1 MKGRKSLTSRVE
13 AIIIIVIAV
22 AAIAGAAYVL
32 RQFSSHSRALATTTP
47 EHQTSSSSVTSSGPL
62 TLSDIESLNSSWII
76 SLGPPNSSKVIVVV
90 YDPECPY
97 CSLELNATLP
107 FLYYVSENT
116 SQARVIFLGLPIHE
130 YSVQMLEIL
139 YEVYHL
145 YGPVAFV
152 KLLDVNYAYYTRN
165 IELYLNHTT
174 SQLIIP
180 TNYTLIYMADALGYN
195 VTQQES
201 EAWYP
206 AVEGVADFLL
216 SHNISATP
224 TLLAF
229 NGTGAPVYYEVG
241 LQQPLYIEGNLTERL
256 GLKVP
261 GLG

>member
-1 MKGRKSLTSRVE
+1 MKDRGSLSKAE
-13 AIIIIVIAV
+13 AIVIIVIAV
-22 AAIAGAAYVL
+22 AAVAGAAYVI
-32 RQFSSHSRALATTTP
+32 RQSPFHSSVPKTTAP
-47 EHQTSSSSVTSSGPL
+47 ESQASSSTTTSSGPL

-152 KLLDVNYAYYTRN
+152 KLLDANYAYYTRN
-165 IELYLNHTT
+165 IELYLNHETN
-174 SQLIIP
+174 QLIIP

-201 EAWYP
+201 EVWYP
-206 AVEGVADFLL
+206 AVEEVANFLL

-224 TLLAF
+224 ALLAF
-229 NGTGAPVYYEVG
+229 NESGAPVYYEVG
-241 LQQPLYIEGNLTERL
+241 LEQPLYIEGNLTERL
-256 GLKVP
+256 GLQVP